1 MNNIIVMYVVVFLIA
16 FLMTSY
22 MVPRILVVSLRKR
35 LIDKPDKRK
44 IHTVISSRLGG
55 VSFYPS
61 ILISICATVSIGAM
75 IDRQLMSGS
84 VSVQFLIASAACLI
98 MYLVGLFDDIA
109 GIRYRKKF
117 VFQILA
123 SLMIVSSGLW
133 INDLHGFLGI
143 GQLPWW
149 IGAPFTMFLIVY
161 IMNAINLIDG
171 IDGLCSGLSIVAM
184 GVFATC
190 FIILGDVSQA
200 LVAISTAGTLLAF
213 FRYNVRGFSHRSL
226 KIFMGDSGSL
236 AIGTLL
242 SICAIKLTQHRDLPL
257 GESSSL
263 LLAYSVLIIPCFDVL
278 RVMLHRFR
286 IKKNMFLPDK
296 SHIHH
301 KLLAVGFNPR
311 QSLML
316 ILAMS
321 LVFIALNIGMNYFDV
336 PIEMTVL
343 ADIVIYTLVNMFI
356 TKRIPEDAEFKIAM
370 TERHFA
376 TISKRRKRFFFF

>member
-123 SLMIVSSGLW
+123 SL
-133 INDLHGFLGI
+133 
-143 GQLPWW
+143 
-149 IGAPFTMFLIVY
+149 
-161 IMNAINLIDG
+161 
-171 IDGLCSGLSIVAM
+171 
-184 GVFATC
+184 
-190 FIILGDVSQA
+190 
-200 LVAISTAGTLLAF
+200 
-213 FRYNVRGFSHRSL
+213 
-226 KIFMGDSGSL
+226 
-236 AIGTLL
+236 
-242 SICAIKLTQHRDLPL
+242 PL
-257 GESSSL
+257 
-263 LLAYSVLIIPCFDVL
+263 
-278 RVMLHRFR
+278 
-286 IKKNMFLPDK
+286 
-296 SHIHH
+296 
-301 KLLAVGFNPR
+301 
-311 QSLML
+311 
-316 ILAMS
+316 
-321 LVFIALNIGMNYFDV
+321 
-336 PIEMTVL
+336 
-343 ADIVIYTLVNMFI
+343 
-356 TKRIPEDAEFKIAM
+356 
-370 TERHFA
+370 
-376 TISKRRKRFFFF
+376 